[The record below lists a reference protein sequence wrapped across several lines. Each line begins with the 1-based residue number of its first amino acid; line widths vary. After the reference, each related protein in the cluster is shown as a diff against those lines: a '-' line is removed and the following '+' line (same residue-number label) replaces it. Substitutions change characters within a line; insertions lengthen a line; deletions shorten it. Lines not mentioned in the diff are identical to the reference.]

1 MKKMFFFSLV
11 SFFLNFSVAYSQWTL
26 PNGLGNINNTNSGN
40 VGIGITSPIYK
51 LQVIG
56 KIYNSN
62 GLISNTQLAG
72 GIAGYF
78 LGPSNNN
85 GNVVIQGGA
94 GTGYNA
100 WWLTGGTTVFKIGG
114 NGATE
119 PSTGAINIDYA
130 GKVGIGMTPSF
141 KLDVNSTTR
150 IGATSNTNA
159 NIILQ
164 GGAGT
169 YDAFWLTST
178 SSTLKIG
185 GNGGTEPSLGA
196 INIDH
201 LGNVGIGTTNPG
213 TNKLAV
219 EGTIAARKV
228 IITLQNPWP
237 DYVFHKKYKLMPL
250 TTLEKY
256 IKDNSHLPNMPNE
269 NEIKKDGID
278 LAQMNSKLLEKVE
291 ELTL

>member
-1 MKKMFFFSLV
+1 M
-11 SFFLNFSVAYSQWTL
+11 
-26 PNGLGNINNTNSGN
+26 
-40 VGIGITSPIYK
+40 
-51 LQVIG
+51 IG

-62 GLISNTQLAG
+62 WLISNTQLAG

-94 GTGYNA
+94 GAGYNA

-178 SSTLKIG
+178 SGTLKIG

-219 EGTIAARKV
+219 EGKIGAREV
-228 IITLQNPWP
+228 QVLSTNPFP
-237 DYVFHKKYKLMPL
+237 DYVFDEHYNLMDISALNQFIKLYK
-250 TTLEKY
+250 
-256 IKDNSHLPNMPNE
+256 HLPNIPSSD
-269 NEIKKDGID
+269 EIKEKGGIE
-278 LAQMNSKLLEKVE
+278 LGSLTEKLLQKVE
-291 ELTL
+291 ELTLYIIDLKKENEEIKAKLQELSGK